1 MEPEDKKQQAE
12 QDEEPSEGALEAG
25 EELEEALREAS
36 EAVEAREQSGDETG
50 DGTGTAPTSADKMT
64 IEALAEELQIVTNR
78 CGSLEEEHADLEAR
92 HVRLQAD
99 FENLRRRSL
108 KERQEALQ
116 YGHQNLVKD
125 LLSAVDNLERAVEH
139 SENSAG
145 GDLQNLLQGVEL
157 VLRELL
163 GALGMHGVRV
173 IEAAN
178 EPFDPAVHEA
188 MSQFTDPS
196 VPTNTVVQVLQK
208 GYQLRDRLLRPA
220 RVIVSRMP
228 DDEPV
233 FGGANIGSDDEQ

>member
-1 MEPEDKKQQAE
+1 MSAKEKKTGPEKQQE
-12 QDEEPSEGALEAG
+12 
-25 EELEEALREAS
+25 
-36 EAVEAREQSGDETG
+36 
-50 DGTGTAPTSADKMT
+50 
-64 IEALAEELQIVTNR
+64 IEDSLELQH
-78 CGSLEEEHADLEAR
+78 EETASPEVDNDLR
-92 HVRLQAD
+92 STIDRLQRLQAE
-99 FENLRRRSL
+99 FENFRRRGL
-108 KERQEALQ
+108 RERQEAFQ

-233 FGGANIGSDDEQ
+233 FGGANSGSDDEQ

>member
-50 DGTGTAPTSADKMT
+50 TAPTSADKMT
-64 IEALAEELQIVTNR
+64 IEALSEELQIVTNR

-208 GYQLRDRLLRPA
+208 GYQLRDRLLRPS
-220 RVIVSRMP
+220 RVIVSLMP

-233 FGGANIGSDDEQ
+233 FGGANSGSDDEQ